1 MSLLHPGHGHLA
13 VHNHLYIKYSTWSHS
28 SPFDGTAERGRFLGN
43 WCWTKGVVKMIT
55 LVMLSNDGRV
65 FQACIQYIFR
75 ARAINL
81 CCREVMIFFACYIQ
95 FKFGLGGGGSWYRFY
110 VRLYSIFPLCAW
122 GPQWNRLFNC
132 VRGFSFMLQKLF
144 LSSGISVCHICHRIL
159 CLDIRGHTYQTRS
172 GCSIIN
178 T

>member
-95 FKFGLGGGGSWYRFY
+95 FKFGLGGGEALGTGFMQDFIVYFR
-110 VRLYSIFPLCAW
+110 
-122 GPQWNRLFNC
+122 C
-132 VRGFSFMLQKLF
+132 VHGDH
-144 LSSGISVCHICHRIL
+144 SGIGCLTVCTGLVL
-159 CLDIRGHTYQTRS
+159 CYKNCFYRQGFQFVTFATGY
-172 GCSIIN
+172 CV
-178 T
+178 